1 MQYLT
6 SDLQETMQLKTTN
19 LTSCK
24 SPLEIFKTEI
34 DRHYILLICLALHS
48 FSRKELTSLTFPPL
62 QVCNIVSSGHPYRL
76 GVSSADKER
85 AHKFLT
91 LWPLR
96 ADRNGDYLL
105 RLTPVPL
112 FLCHLLPRQS
122 PATTHTDSSSVVI
135 RKSPVSQWSSQ
146 EHM

>member
-91 LWPLR
+91 L
-96 ADRNGDYLL
+96 
-105 RLTPVPL
+105 
-112 FLCHLLPRQS
+112 
-122 PATTHTDSSSVVI
+122 
-135 RKSPVSQWSSQ
+135 
-146 EHM
+146 